1 MPTARFKA
9 KGKTVS
15 FSFGKKSKGKGGR
28 LEPKG
33 RKGTYELWS
42 IHDGG
47 DREVRRWKGTTEKA
61 GEKRGAELARE
72 RGWLLDLLRCDGKK
86 KIHLRTFG
94 G

>member
-15 FSFGKKSKGKGGR
+15 FSFGKKSKGKGA
-28 LEPKG
+28 KG
-33 RKGTYELWS
+33 RKGAFELWS

-72 RGWLLDLLRCDGKK
+72 RGWLLDLVRCDGKK
-86 KIHLRTFG
+86 KILLRTFG